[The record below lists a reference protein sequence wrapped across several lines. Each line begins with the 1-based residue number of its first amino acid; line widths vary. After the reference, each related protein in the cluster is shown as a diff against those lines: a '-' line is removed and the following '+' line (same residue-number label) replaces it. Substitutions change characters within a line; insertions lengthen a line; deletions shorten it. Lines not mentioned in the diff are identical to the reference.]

1 VSDGTMEILL
11 QDITSEAR
19 EDKTRL
25 LLQLV
30 EQCLL
35 QLGSSKENIGNILD
49 TKLCDILLQVTKN
62 VEDQWTQ
69 VDILSKLSDKLNTL
83 LTQLRKT
90 PSYPFENAFTQ
101 KMNIIEFNEK
111 LSDFMSKVE
120 RKTVAMKTTPVLYP
134 KSTPELKES
143 TNCPAKVVQ
152 ETTVKDT
159 SQGLDKTI
167 ACLVSCISHVI
178 TIEWKSLFTWQ
189 LNDLVVIED
198 IKDKTHDVLFSL
210 FTACKSL
217 QTLMMD
223 KDFASCN
230 QLQDLTNVLEPYFQ
244 QHATTEEMS
253 CIKDIS
259 SGQNVRKER
268 NGDIDGKMMFLC

>member
-1 VSDGTMEILL
+1 MEVLL

-35 QLGSSKENIGNILD
+35 QLGSSKKNFGKSLD
-49 TKLCDILLQVTKN
+49 TKLCDILLQVAKN
-62 VEDQWTQ
+62 VEDQWVQ

-101 KMNIIEFNEK
+101 KMNVIEFNEK

-120 RKTVAMKTTPVLYP
+120 RKTMAMKTTPVLYP

-143 TNCPAKVVQ
+143 TNSPTKVVQ

-159 SQGLDKTI
+159 SQGLDKAI
-167 ACLVSCISHVI
+167 VCLVSCISHVI

-189 LNDLVVIED
+189 LNDLVVLED
-198 IKDKTHDVLFSL
+198 IKDKTHGVLFSL

-244 QHATTEEMS
+244 QHAMTEEMS